1 MVEESILISQ
11 GYKLVFDLRSSSSI
25 LMDENYIRN
34 IQKTTLDKE
43 TTMGLK
49 GDNGLYAT
57 LEWWENIEN
66 GNIETCW
73 VKGVIIGINEENP
86 FIDGNKMITIRVNQT
101 NKEIFQDIVF
111 TNEREKNINEDLYK
125 VGNEIVSV
133 YILDK
138 LKDEDTWNWIIE
150 EKLGVSPLL
159 NKVYI
164 RKIVDD
170 R

>member
-1 MVEESILISQ
+1 MIKIEDINLLEK

-25 LMDENYIRN
+25 LMDENYIKN
-34 IQKTTLDKE
+34 IQQTTLDKG

-57 LEWWENIEN
+57 VEWWENIKN
-66 GNIETCW
+66 GNIETYC
-73 VKGVIIGINEENP
+73 VKGVIVGINEENP
-86 FIDGNKMITIRVNQT
+86 FIEGNTMITIKVNGT

-111 TNEREKNINEDLYK
+111 TSEREKTISEELYK
-125 VGNEIVSV
+125 AGNEIVSI

-138 LKDEDTWNWIIE
+138 LKEENTWNWVVE

-159 NKVYI
+159 NRVYI
-164 RKIVDD
+164 KD
-170 R
+170 RG

>member
-1 MVEESILISQ
+1 MIEGSILIDQ
-11 GYKLVFDLRSSSSI
+11 GYKLVFDLKSSSSI
-25 LMDENYIRN
+25 LMDENYIKN
-34 IQKTTLDKE
+34 IQQTTLDKG

-57 LEWWENIEN
+57 VEWWENIKN
-66 GNIETCW
+66 GNIETYC
-73 VKGVIIGINEENP
+73 VKGVIVGINEENP
-86 FIDGNKMITIRVNQT
+86 FIDANKMITIKVNET

-111 TNEREKNINEDLYK
+111 TSEREKIISEELYK
-125 VGNEIVSV
+125 VGNQIVSI

-138 LKDEDTWNWIIE
+138 LKEEDTWNWLVE

-164 RKIVDD
+164 RKNS
-170 R
+170 